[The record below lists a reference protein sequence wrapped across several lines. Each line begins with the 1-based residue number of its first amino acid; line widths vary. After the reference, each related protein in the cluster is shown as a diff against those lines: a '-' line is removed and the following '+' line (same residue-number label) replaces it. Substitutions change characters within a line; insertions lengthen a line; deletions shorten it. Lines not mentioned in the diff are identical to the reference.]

1 MNWFPSMAKNSTSPL
16 NKAARML
23 DLVPYLHAHQ
33 GIALETLAQNFGVT
47 ESEMNADLTTLW
59 MCGLPGY
66 TPLELIDLSF
76 DSGFVT
82 IRNAQTLENPRSLN
96 KEEAIALLLGLD
108 LVRSALSVERE
119 DLITKI
125 DLLSQRLRGL
135 IGLQAHLKAEP
146 AIDGSIRS
154 TITKSIASGTSLD
167 IRYHSLYADRISQRT
182 ILPIEWQNDA
192 FHEYVFAYCDQAQ
205 SFRTFRLDRIQYANE
220 GVKKLKAE
228 KVSKM
233 IESPARAYRIR
244 IHSHLR
250 AARELF
256 EFEGDDKELH
266 TGIEK
271 EISSFTAEW
280 MRRMI
285 FSAGASVELLSPEA
299 ERADIVSSARALL
312 ALYEG
317 K

>member
-1 MNWFPSMAKNSTSPL
+1 MAKNTTSPL

-23 DLVPYLHAHQ
+23 DLVPYLHSHQ
-33 GIALETLAQNFGVT
+33 GIALETLARNFGVT

-82 IRNAQTLENPRSLN
+82 IRNAQTLESPRSLN

-108 LVRSALSVERE
+108 LVRSALGVQRE

-125 DLLSQRLRGL
+125 DLLSHRLREL
-135 IGLQAHLKAEP
+135 IGLQAQLKAEP

-154 TITKSIASGTSLD
+154 TIIKSIAAGTSLD
-167 IRYHSLYADRISQRT
+167 IRYHSLYADRISERT

-205 SFRTFRLDRIQYANE
+205 SFRTFRLDRITYASP

-228 KVSKM
+228 NVSQLV
-233 IESPARAYRIR
+233 ENPARAYRIR

-256 EFEGDDKELH
+256 EFEGEDKDLH
-266 TGIEK
+266 VGIEK
-271 EISSFTAEW
+271 EISSFTEEW
-280 MRRMI
+280 IRRMI
-285 FSAGASVELLSPEA
+285 FSAAASVELLSPEA
-299 ERADIVSSARALL
+299 ERGAIVSSAQALL
-312 ALYEG
+312 ALYDG
-317 K
+317 Q

>member
-1 MNWFPSMAKNSTSPL
+1 MAKNPTSPL

-33 GIALETLAQNFGVT
+33 GIALSTLAHNFGVT

-108 LVRSALSVERE
+108 LVRSALALDRK
-119 DLITKI
+119 DLLSNI
-125 DLLSQRLRGL
+125 DILSQRLRTL
-135 IGLQAHLKAEP
+135 IGLQAQLKAEP

-154 TITKSIASGTSLD
+154 TINTAISSGTSLD
-167 IRYHSLYADRISQRT
+167 IKYHSLYADRISERT
-182 ILPIEWQNDA
+182 ILPIEWKNDS
-192 FHEYVFAYCDQAQ
+192 FHEYVFAYCDKAE
-205 SFRTFRLDRIQYANE
+205 SFRTFRLDRIQNATIAE
-220 GVKKLKAE
+220 RKLKPDY
-228 KVSKM
+228 VS
-233 IESPARAYRIR
+233 EVLENPPHSYQIR

-256 EFEGDDKELH
+256 EFEGDDKELYS
-266 TGIEK
+266 GIEK
-271 EISSFTAEW
+271 EISSFTSEW

-285 FSAGASVELLSPEA
+285 FSAAASVELLSPEA
-299 ERADIVSSARALL
+299 ERLDIATSAKALL
-312 ALYEG
+312 ALYEQ

>member
-1 MNWFPSMAKNSTSPL
+1 MVRNPTSPL

-33 GIALETLAQNFGVT
+33 GIALTTLAHNFGIS

-96 KEEAIALLLGLD
+96 KEEVIALLLGLD
-108 LVRSALSVERE
+108 LVRSALANQRE
-119 DLITKI
+119 DLLAKI
-125 DLLSQRLRGL
+125 DVLSHRLRSL
-135 IGLQAHLKAEP
+135 IGLQAQLKAEP

-154 TITKSIASGTSLD
+154 TITKAISSGTSLD
-167 IRYHSLYADRISQRT
+167 IKYHSLYADRISERT
-182 ILPIEWQNDA
+182 ILPIEWHNDA

-205 SFRTFRLDRIQYANE
+205 SFRTFRLDRIQYANV
-220 GVKKLKAE
+220 GQKKLKPE
-228 KVSKM
+228 KISQ
-233 IESPARAYRIR
+233 ILESPALTYRIR

-256 EFEGDDKELH
+256 EFEGDDKDLH
-266 TGIEK
+266 SGIEK
-271 EISSFTAEW
+271 EIPSFTAEW

-285 FSAGASVELLSPEA
+285 FSASASVELLSPVG
-299 ERADIVSSARALL
+299 ERLDIATSAKALL
-312 ALYEG
+312 ALYET

>member
-1 MNWFPSMAKNSTSPL
+1 MAKNSTSPL

-33 GIALETLAQNFGVT
+33 GIALSTLAQNFGVT

-96 KEEAIALLLGLD
+96 KDEAIALLLGLD
-108 LVRSALSVERE
+108 LVRSALSSERE
-119 DLITKI
+119 DLLSKI
-125 DLLSQRLRGL
+125 DVLSSRLRTL
-135 IGLQAHLKAEP
+135 IGLQAQLKAEP

-154 TITKSIASGTSLD
+154 TISKAISSGTSLD
-167 IRYHSLYADRISQRT
+167 IKYHSLYADRISQRT
-182 ILPIEWQNDA
+182 VLPIEWKNDA
-192 FHEYVFAYCDQAQ
+192 FHEYLFAYCDQAK
-205 SFRTFRLDRIQYANE
+205 SFRTFRLDRIQDARVGE
-220 GVKKLKAE
+220 IELKPE
-228 KVSKM
+228 SVS
-233 IESPARAYRIR
+233 EPLDSSAHTYVIR

-256 EFEGDDKELH
+256 EFEGDDRDLH
-266 TGIEK
+266 PGIEK
-271 EISSFTAEW
+271 EISSFTTEW
-280 MRRMI
+280 MRRMV
-285 FSAGASVELLSPEA
+285 FSAAASVELKSPTIDRGEIA
-299 ERADIVSSARALL
+299 TLANALL
-312 ALYEG
+312 SLYET

>member
-1 MNWFPSMAKNSTSPL
+1 MAKNPTSPL
-16 NKAARML
+16 SKAARML
-23 DLVPYLHAHQ
+23 DLVPYLHSHQ
-33 GIALETLAQNFGVT
+33 GIALSTLAQNFGVT

-96 KEEAIALLLGLD
+96 KDEAIALLLGLD
-108 LVRSALSVERE
+108 LVRSALSSERE
-119 DLITKI
+119 DLLSKI
-125 DLLSQRLRGL
+125 DVLSSRLRTL
-135 IGLQAHLKAEP
+135 IGLQAQLKAEP

-154 TITKSIASGTSLD
+154 TISKSISSGTTLE
-167 IRYHSLYADRISQRT
+167 IKYHSLYADRISQRT
-182 ILPIEWQNDA
+182 VLPIEWKNDA
-192 FHEYVFAYCDQAQ
+192 FHEYLFAYCDQAK
-205 SFRTFRLDRIQYANE
+205 SFRTFRLDRIQDARVGE
-220 GVKKLKAE
+220 IELKF
-228 KVSKM
+228 
-233 IESPARAYRIR
+233 ESISEPLDSSAHTYVIR

-256 EFEGDDKELH
+256 ELEGDDRDLH
-266 TGIEK
+266 PGIEK
-271 EISSFTAEW
+271 QISSFTTEW

-285 FSAGASVELLSPEA
+285 FSAASSVELKSPTI
-299 ERADIVSSARALL
+299 ERGEIATLANALL
-312 ALYEG
+312 SLYET

>member
-1 MNWFPSMAKNSTSPL
+1 MAKNPTSPI

-33 GIALETLAQNFGVT
+33 GIALSTLAQNFGVS

-82 IRNAQTLENPRSLN
+82 IRNAQTLESPRSLN
-96 KEEAIALLLGLD
+96 KEEAVALLLGLD
-108 LVRSALSVERE
+108 LVRSALAVERQ

-125 DLLSQRLRGL
+125 DILSERLRTL
-135 IGLQAHLKAEP
+135 IGLQAQLKAEP

-154 TITKSIASGTSLD
+154 TITKSISSGTSLD
-167 IRYHSLYADRISQRT
+167 IKYHSLYADRISERT
-182 ILPIEWQNDA
+182 ILPIEWQKDA

-205 SFRTFRLDRIQYANE
+205 SFRTFRLDRIQYANVGE
-220 GVKKLKAE
+220 KKLKPE
-228 KVSKM
+228 KISQ
-233 IESPARAYRIR
+233 ILENSALTYRIR

-256 EFEGDDKELH
+256 EFEGDDKDLH
-266 TGIEK
+266 SGIEK
-271 EISSFTAEW
+271 EISSFTSEW

-285 FSAGASVELLSPEA
+285 FSASASVEMLSPA
-299 ERADIVSSARALL
+299 VERLDIATSAKALL
-312 ALYEG
+312 ALYG
-317 K
+317 QK

>member
-1 MNWFPSMAKNSTSPL
+1 MAKNPTSPL

-33 GIALETLAQNFGVT
+33 GIALSTLAQNFGVS

-82 IRNAQTLENPRSLN
+82 IRNAQTLESPRSLN
-96 KEEAIALLLGLD
+96 KEEAVALLLGLD
-108 LVRSALSVERE
+108 LVRSALAVERQ

-125 DLLSQRLRGL
+125 DILSERLRTL
-135 IGLQAHLKAEP
+135 IGLQAQLKAEP

-154 TITKSIASGTSLD
+154 TITKSISSGTSLD
-167 IRYHSLYADRISQRT
+167 IKYHSLYADRISERT
-182 ILPIEWQNDA
+182 ILPIEWQKDA

-205 SFRTFRLDRIQYANE
+205 SFRTFRLDRIQYANVGE
-220 GVKKLKAE
+220 KKLKPE
-228 KVSKM
+228 KISQ
-233 IESPARAYRIR
+233 ILENSALTYRIR

-256 EFEGDDKELH
+256 EFEGDDKDLH
-266 TGIEK
+266 SGIEK
-271 EISSFTAEW
+271 EISSFTSEW

-285 FSAGASVELLSPEA
+285 FSASASVEMLSPA
-299 ERADIVSSARALL
+299 VERLDIATSAKALL
-312 ALYEG
+312 ALYG
-317 K
+317 QK

>member
-1 MNWFPSMAKNSTSPL
+1 MAKNSTSPL

-33 GIALETLAQNFGVT
+33 GIALSTLAQNFGVS

-108 LVRSALSVERE
+108 LVRSALALDRE
-119 DLITKI
+119 DLIAKI
-125 DLLSQRLRGL
+125 DVLAQRLRTL
-135 IGLQAHLKAEP
+135 IGLQAQLKAEP
-146 AIDGSIRS
+146 AVDGSIRS
-154 TITKSIASGTSLD
+154 TITKAISLGTSLD
-167 IRYHSLYADRISQRT
+167 IRYHSLYADRISERT
-182 ILPIEWQNDA
+182 ILPFEWHNDA

-205 SFRTFRLDRIQYANE
+205 SFRTFRLDRIQYANAGE
-220 GVKKLKAE
+220 KKLKPGN
-228 KVSKM
+228 VSQ
-233 IESPARAYRIR
+233 ILENPALVYRIR

-256 EFEGDDKELH
+256 EFEGDDKDLH
-266 TGIEK
+266 PGIEK
-271 EISSFTAEW
+271 QISSFTAEW

-285 FSAGASVELLSPEA
+285 FSAGASVELLSPAVEKL
-299 ERADIVSSARALL
+299 DIATSAKALL
-312 ALYEG
+312 ALYET

>member
-1 MNWFPSMAKNSTSPL
+1 MAKNSTSPL
-16 NKAARML
+16 SKAARML

-33 GIALETLAQNFGVT
+33 GIALTTLAQNFGVS

-82 IRNAQTLENPRSLN
+82 IRNAQTLESPRSLN
-96 KEEAIALLLGLD
+96 KDEAIALLLGLD
-108 LVRSALSVERE
+108 LLHSALSSER
-119 DLITKI
+119 K
-125 DLLSQRLRGL
+125 DLLSKIDILSARLRTL
-135 IGLQAHLKAEP
+135 IGLQAQLKAEP

-154 TITKSIASGTSLD
+154 TLDKAISSGTSLD
-167 IRYHSLYADRISQRT
+167 ITYHSLYADRISQRT
-182 ILPIEWQNDA
+182 VLPIEWKNDA
-192 FHEYVFAYCDQAQ
+192 FHEYLFAYCDQAK
-205 SFRTFRLDRIQYANE
+205 SFRTFRLDRIQEAQVGE
-220 GVKKLKAE
+220 KKLNPE
-228 KVSKM
+228 KISQSLGSAPHTYV
-233 IESPARAYRIR
+233 IR

-256 EFEGDDKELH
+256 ELEGDDRDLH
-266 TGIEK
+266 PGTEIE
-271 EISSFTAEW
+271 IPSFTTEW

-285 FSAGASVELLSPEA
+285 FSAAASVELVSPTI
-299 ERADIVSSARALL
+299 ERGEIATLAKALL
-312 ALYEG
+312 ALYES

>member
-1 MNWFPSMAKNSTSPL
+1 MAKNPTSPL

-33 GIALETLAQNFGVT
+33 GIALSTLAQNFGVS
-47 ESEMNADLTTLW
+47 ESEMNADLMTLW

-76 DSGFVT
+76 DSGYVT
-82 IRNAQTLENPRSLN
+82 IRNAQTLESPRSLN

-108 LVRSALSVERE
+108 LVRSALALDRK
-119 DLITKI
+119 DLLSNI
-125 DLLSQRLRGL
+125 DVLSQRLRTL
-135 IGLQAHLKAEP
+135 IGLQAQLKAEP

-154 TITKSIASGTSLD
+154 AITTAISSGTSLN
-167 IRYHSLYADRISQRT
+167 IKYHSLYADRISERT
-182 ILPIEWQNDA
+182 ILPIEWQNDS

-205 SFRTFRLDRIQYANE
+205 SFRTFRLDRIQSASIAE
-220 GVKKLKAE
+220 KKLKPE
-228 KVSKM
+228 HLSQG
-233 IESPARAYRIR
+233 IENPQISYRIR

-266 TGIEK
+266 SGIEK
-271 EISSFTAEW
+271 EISSFTSEW

-285 FSAGASVELLSPEA
+285 FSAAASVELLSPKS
-299 ERADIVSSARALL
+299 ERGDIATSAKALL
-312 ALYEG
+312 ALYE
-317 K
+317 KK

>member
-1 MNWFPSMAKNSTSPL
+1 MAKNSTSPL

-33 GIALETLAQNFGVT
+33 GIALSTLAQNFGVT

-96 KEEAIALLLGLD
+96 KDEAIALLLGLD
-108 LVRSALSVERE
+108 LVRSALSSERE
-119 DLITKI
+119 DLLSKI
-125 DLLSQRLRGL
+125 DVLSSRLRTL
-135 IGLQAHLKAEP
+135 IGLQAQLKAEP

-154 TITKSIASGTSLD
+154 TISKAISSGTSLD
-167 IRYHSLYADRISQRT
+167 IKYHSLYADRISQRT
-182 ILPIEWQNDA
+182 VLPIELKNDA
-192 FHEYVFAYCDQAQ
+192 FHEYLFAYCDQAK
-205 SFRTFRLDRIQYANE
+205 SFRTFRLDRIQDARVGE
-220 GVKKLKAE
+220 IELKL
-228 KVSKM
+228 
-233 IESPARAYRIR
+233 ESISEPLDSSAHTYVIR

-256 EFEGDDKELH
+256 EFEGDDRDLH
-266 TGIEK
+266 PGIEK
-271 EISSFTAEW
+271 EISSFTTEW
-280 MRRMI
+280 MRRMV
-285 FSAGASVELLSPEA
+285 FSAAASVELKSPTIDRGEIA
-299 ERADIVSSARALL
+299 TLANALL
-312 ALYEG
+312 SLYET